1 MKFYYNMDINCCA
14 EETWVSDYLYN
25 GGMVDSREEAIEAL
39 RTKREFYGWFEC
51 DVSGMVPPWRT
62 AGTWARSAGARPPGY
77 PARRA

>member
-25 GGMVDSREEAIEAL
+25 GGMVYSREEAIEAL

-51 DVSGMVPPWRT
+51 DVSDT
-62 AGTWARSAGARPPGY
+62 IAENFI
-77 PARRA
+77 

>member
-1 MKFYYNMDINCCA
+1 MDINCCA

-51 DVSGMVPPWRT
+51 DVSDT
-62 AGTWARSAGARPPGY
+62 IAENFI
-77 PARRA
+77 